1 MAKRPRVV
9 VTKENETGR
18 NLQFHDNRTGEDMS
32 RAKFVKAI
40 EQGKYDNYHV
50 RKVHGVKTPISNPDD
65 TDNNNL
71 G

>member
-18 NLQFHDNRTGEDMS
+18 NLKFHDNRTGNDMT
-32 RAKFVKAI
+32 RAQFAKKI
-40 EQGKYDNYHV
+40 EQGEYPNYHV
-50 RKVHGVKTPISNPDD
+50 RKVHGVKTPVSNPDD
-65 TDNNNL
+65 TEDNNL